1 MQSRRTIL
9 AAFVTGT
16 AVGAGTVGV
25 AGDLL
30 TSGPATIE
38 WGNELES
45 ELEVTT
51 TVRQKGGLLSN
62 GDEPVYESSVRL
74 FPTDNYRSVEPNA
87 VPTGSYDVSVVAEK
101 SSDGRV
107 IGPAETTWLPR
118 GCDTQRL
125 VVRVERDETIRFSQ
139 REC

>member
-1 MQSRRTIL
+1 MQSRRTVL

-30 TSGPATIE
+30 TSAPATIE
-38 WGNELES
+38 WGNELET
-45 ELEVTT
+45 EFEVTT
-51 TVRQKGGLLSN
+51 TVRPRGTFLSG

-74 FPTDNYRSVEPNA
+74 FPTDHYRSVEPNA
-87 VPTGSYDVSVVAEK
+87 VPTGSYDVSVVAERPGEG
-101 SSDGRV
+101 SV

-125 VVRVERDETIRFSQ
+125 VVRVEGDETIRFSQ

>member
-1 MQSRRTIL
+1 MQSRRKVL

-25 AGDLL
+25 VGGLL
-30 TSGPATIE
+30 TSAPATIE
-38 WGNELES
+38 WGNELET
-45 ELEVTT
+45 EVEVTT
-51 TVRQKGGLLSN
+51 TIRQKDGLFSS
-62 GDEPVYESSVRL
+62 GDEPVYESSIRL

-101 SSDGRV
+101 SDGEGV
-107 IGPAETTWLPR
+107 IGPAETTWLPQ

-125 VVRVERDETIRFSQ
+125 VVRIESDETIRFSQ